1 MPIIVFQH
9 SERVGPGRLGATLR
23 DHGFHLDIRRLDL
36 LGPGGVPPDFDNVE
50 AVVSLGG
57 EQNVGEPHAWMPAEA
72 AYLKAAHGRDLPV
85 IGVCLGH
92 QLLAHALGGTVGP
105 MAKPEW
111 GFEPVSLNT
120 TGQVEPLLAGLAW
133 DARWFQAHGQEV
145 RTLSEGATLLA
156 SSPAC
161 KVQAFR
167 AGLRTFG
174 FQFHFECDRAMVEE
188 FADSSGASLARAGV
202 SKGDVLAQAD
212 KHYPLFA
219 RLADRLCVNMVTLLF
234 PTRNRLR

>member
-9 SERVGPGRLGATLR
+9 GPGVGPGRLGATFR

-36 LGPGGVPPDFDNVE
+36 LGPDGVPRDFDNVE

-57 EQNVGEPHAWMPAEA
+57 EQNVGESHAWMTAEA
-72 AYLKAAHGRDLPV
+72 AYLSEAHARNLPV

-145 RTLSEGATLLA
+145 QKLPEGATLLA

-167 AGLRTFG
+167 AGLRSFG

-188 FADSSGASLARAGV
+188 FAESSGTSLQRAGV

-212 KHYPLFA
+212 KYYPLFA

-234 PTRNRLR
+234 PARNRLR